1 MVPNDLWE
9 DRMLQDVYPKLTLEI
24 MDLVGNKWTLLLVYQ
39 LAERTQRFS
48 ELRRNMAPISQKM
61 LTQKLRELERY
72 GMVDRFVWPS
82 TPPKV
87 EYALTDLG
95 RSFLGAASV
104 ICDWTRGNVEE
115 LAAARASF
123 DAAAQEALSAA

>member
-1 MVPNDLWE
+1 ME
-9 DRMLQDVYPKLTLEI
+9 AAALQDDYQKLTLEI

-39 LAERTQRFS
+39 LAERAQRFS
-48 ELRRNMAPISQKM
+48 ELKRNTAPISQKM

-72 GMVDRFVWPS
+72 GMVDRFVWPT

-104 ICDWTRGNVEE
+104 ICNWTRGNVAE
-115 LAAARASF
+115 LGAARAQF
-123 DAAAQEALSAA
+123 DANVDPLLSAA